1 MLSNITF
8 AVLDTETTGFN
19 ADKWDRLLEIWIVKI
34 RNWKVVR
41 SDSFETMINPQRLI
55 PLSASRVNHITDDM
69 VKDAPLMEDKI
80 EEFVKFFEDVDY
92 TLIHNAKFDI
102 WFIEWN
108 LKKFWYWDFK
118 MPKIVCTM
126 ELSKALYPH
135 YNAHNLDA
143 ISKRFWL
150 AITDWEL
157 RHRALWDVILTWEVF
172 LKFFEENPMLIF
184 PEMDEIAKKYE

>member
-8 AVLDTETTGFN
+8 AVLDIETTGFN
-19 ADKWDRLLEIWIVKI
+19 VDKWDRLLEIWIVKI

-41 SDSFETMINPQRLI
+41 TDSFETMINPQRSI

-102 WFIEWN
+102 WFIERN

-150 AITDWEL
+150 SITDWEL
-157 RHRALWDVILTWEVF
+157 RHRALWDVILTGQVF

-184 PEMDEIAKKYE
+184 PEMDEIAKKYV

>member
-34 RNWKVVR
+34 KNWKVCR
-41 SDSFETMINPQRLI
+41 EESLETMINPERPI

-69 VKDAPLMEDKI
+69 VKDAPLMKDKI
-80 EEFVKFFEDVDY
+80 DDFVKFFENVDY

-102 WFIEWN
+102 WFIERN
-108 LKKFWYWDFK
+108 LKKYWYWDFK

-172 LKFFEENPMLIF
+172 LKFFEENPMLILT
-184 PEMDEIAKKYE
+184 EMEEISKKYI